1 MSAYWAI
8 FSARLRMLLQY
19 RAAALAGLSTQLFWG
34 LIRVMAFEA
43 FYRSS
48 AAVVPMPVEQVVDYI
63 WLGQAFL
70 MLLPIRLDSEIRAM
84 VRSGTIAYELVRPL
98 DLYNFWYMR
107 TVASCLAPTTLRC
120 VPLLLLALLLF
131 GMRLPSSPAAATA
144 FALTMVSALL
154 LAAAISNLLNITL
167 MWTVAGEGTAGI
179 MQVATFLFCGMIVPL
194 PLFPDWMQPLL
205 NYSPFAGLMDLP
217 FRLYTGHI
225 SSDQVTTVLARQ
237 LGWTFALVIFSRWLL
252 ARGTRVLVAQGG

>member
-48 AAVVPMPVEQVVDYI
+48 AATIPMPVEQVVDYI

-70 MLLPIRLDSEIRAM
+70 MLLPIRLDAEIRTM

-107 TVASCLAPTTLRC
+107 TIASCLAPTTLRC
-120 VPLLLLALLLF
+120 GPLLLIALLVF
-131 GMRLPSSPAAATA
+131 DMRLPPSSSAAFA

-167 MWTVAGEGTAGI
+167 LWTVAGEGTAGI
-179 MQVATFLFCGMIVPL
+179 MQVVTFLFCGMIVPL

-205 NYSPFAGLMDLP
+205 SYSPFAGLMDLP

-225 SSDQVTTVLARQ
+225 SSDQLASVFARQ
-237 LGWTFALVIFSRWLL
+237 LGWTLALVVFSRWLL
-252 ARGTRVLVAQGG
+252 ARGTRILVAQGG